1 MIPDGTTDWGEHMNI
16 AVCLDDKN
24 GMLFG
29 GRRQSKDQYL
39 RQQLLQLAQPNALLM
54 NGFSAKQFDPDDAV
68 CVAENF
74 LEIADMEQWCFVENS
89 DVLPYKDKIEKI
101 AIYRWNRLYPSD
113 VKFPLDAFCEN
124 WRLVSTRTFPGHS
137 HDEIIEEI
145 YQL

>member
-1 MIPDGTTDWGEHMNI
+1 MKI

-39 RQQLLQLAQPNALLM
+39 RQYLLEMAQPNPLWM
-54 NGFSAKQFDPDDAV
+54 NDFSAKQFEVEDPI
-68 CVAENF
+68 CVAEDF
-74 LEIADMEQWCFVENS
+74 LEAAPQDHWCFVENA
-89 DVLPYKDKIEKI
+89 DILPYKDEIRYI

-113 VKFPLDAFCEN
+113 VKFPVEAFCN
-124 WRLVSTRTFPGHS
+124 RWQLISTRTFPGYS
-137 HDEIIEEI
+137 HDEITEEI